1 MGAEIDHLLNGK
13 RVLIV
18 EDDYFIADET
28 RRALESAGAI
38 VIGPASSV
46 ESALALIDTTT
57 PDGAILDIRLDGEL
71 VFPIAERLQETG
83 IPFVFATAYLGI
95 DIPERYGGY
104 YLSPKPGALDQIAI
118 ALFKPRPAD
127 H

>member
-1 MGAEIDHLLNGK
+1 MGAEIDRLLNGK

-46 ESALALIDTTT
+46 ESALALIDSTT
-57 PDGAILDIRLDGEL
+57 PDGAILDIRS
-71 VFPIAERLQETG
+71 F
-83 IPFVFATAYLGI
+83 
-95 DIPERYGGY
+95 
-104 YLSPKPGALDQIAI
+104 
-118 ALFKPRPAD
+118 
-127 H
+127 